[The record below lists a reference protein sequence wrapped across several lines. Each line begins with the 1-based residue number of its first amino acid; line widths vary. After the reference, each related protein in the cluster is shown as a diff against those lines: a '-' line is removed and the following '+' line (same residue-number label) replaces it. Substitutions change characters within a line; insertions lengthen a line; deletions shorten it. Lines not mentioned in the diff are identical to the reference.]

1 MESLSPSQIRDINSL
16 YKKMYEP
23 EDDLVECYFE
33 EDQIRSAI
41 AYEIY
46 TLTESHDHF
55 SDDQLSAV
63 IDILT
68 EMNLNMQKAEQSISK
83 IIGEDVSLTG
93 TAVILEE
100 IDDKNLNEGAFNF
113 IKNALGF
120 VGNVKKRKPLMKF
133 ASDTLSKIP
142 FTKYIADPARKPG
155 TFRKALS
162 KVGIGFG
169 GKMVDDATGKNVQS
183 AIVNT
188 GHGIGGALK
197 SALDIPMGFFRGY
210 TNKDKK

>member
-23 EDDLVECYFE
+23 EDDLVEGYFE
-33 EDQIRSAI
+33 KDQIRSAI

-46 TLTESHDHF
+46 SLTESHDHF

-83 IIGEDVSLTG
+83 IIGEDISLTG
-93 TAVILEE
+93 TSLVLEE
-100 IDDKNLNEGAFNF
+100 IDEKELNENILNRLKPLIGAVDN
-113 IKNALGF
+113 IR
-120 VGNVKKRKPLMKF
+120 KRKPLMNF
-133 ASDTLSKIP
+133 ASNVLKKIP
-142 FTKYIADPARKPG
+142 FSRYIANPSRKPG
-155 TFRKALS
+155 TFRKNLS
-162 KVGIGFG
+162 KFGAGFA

>member
-1 MESLSPSQIRDINSL
+1 MESLSPSQIREINSL
-16 YKKMYEP
+16 YNQMYEP
-23 EDDLVECYFE
+23 KDELVECYLD
-33 EDQIRSAI
+33 EDQIRTGI

-46 TLTESHDHF
+46 RLTESHDHF

-63 IDILT
+63 VDILT

-93 TAVILEE
+93 TAVVLEE
-100 IDDKNLNEGAFNF
+100 IDDKNLNEGAVNF
-113 IKNALGF
+113 FKNALGF
-120 VGNVKKRKPLMKF
+120 VGNIKKRKPLMKF

-142 FTKYIADPARKPG
+142 FSKYIADPARKPG

-169 GKMVDDATGKNVQS
+169 GKMVDDATGSNVQRFVRNLPH
-183 AIVNT
+183 AAA
-188 GHGIGGALK
+188 GAV
-197 SALDIPMGFFRGY
+197 AGAYRGL
-210 TNKDKK
+210 TNKKAGEN

>member
-83 IIGEDVSLTG
+83 IIGEDISLIG
-93 TAVILEE
+93 KSLVLEE
-100 IDDKNLNEGAFNF
+100 IDEKDLNENF
-113 IKNALGF
+113 LNRFKPIIGLVDKAR
-120 VGNVKKRKPLMKF
+120 KRKGLVKF
-133 ASDTLSKIP
+133 ASDTLAKVP
-142 FTKYIADPARKPG
+142 FSKYIANPTRKPG
-155 TFRKALS
+155 TFRQAATK
-162 KVGIGFG
+162 IGTGFV

-183 AIVNT
+183 GVVNSL
-188 GHGIGGALK
+188 HGVGGALK
-197 SALDIPMGFFRGY
+197 SALDIPLGFYRGF

>member
-1 MESLSPSQIRDINSL
+1 MESLSPSQIREINSL
-16 YKKMYEP
+16 YNQMYEP
-23 EDDLVECYFE
+23 KDELVECYLD
-33 EDQIRSAI
+33 EDQIRTGI

-46 TLTESHDHF
+46 RLTESHDHF

-63 IDILT
+63 VDILT

-142 FTKYIADPARKPG
+142 FSKYIADPARKPG

-169 GKMVDDATGKNVQS
+169 GKMVDDATGSNVQRFVRNLPH
-183 AIVNT
+183 AAA
-188 GHGIGGALK
+188 GAV
-197 SALDIPMGFFRGY
+197 AGAYRGL
-210 TNKDKK
+210 TNKKAGEN

>member
-1 MESLSPSQIRDINSL
+1 MESLSPSQIREINSL
-16 YKKMYEP
+16 YNQMYEP
-23 EDDLVECYFE
+23 KDELVECYLD
-33 EDQIRSAI
+33 EDQIRTGI

-46 TLTESHDHF
+46 RLTESHDHF

-63 IDILT
+63 VDILT

-93 TAVILEE
+93 TAVVLEE

-142 FTKYIADPARKPG
+142 FSKYIADPARKPG

-169 GKMVDDATGKNVQS
+169 GKMVDDATGSNVQRFVRNLPH
-183 AIVNT
+183 AAA
-188 GHGIGGALK
+188 GAV
-197 SALDIPMGFFRGY
+197 AGAYRGL
-210 TNKDKK
+210 TNKKAGEN

>member
-1 MESLSPSQIRDINSL
+1 MESLSPSQIREINSL
-16 YKKMYEP
+16 YNQMYEP
-23 EDDLVECYFE
+23 KDELVECYLD
-33 EDQIRSAI
+33 EDQIRTGI
-41 AYEIY
+41 AYELY
-46 TLTESHDHF
+46 RLTESHDHF

-142 FTKYIADPARKPG
+142 FSKYIADPARKPG

-169 GKMVDDATGKNVQS
+169 GKMVDDATGSNVQRFVRNLPH
-183 AIVNT
+183 AAA
-188 GHGIGGALK
+188 GAV
-197 SALDIPMGFFRGY
+197 AGAYRGL
-210 TNKDKK
+210 TNKKAGEN

>member
-16 YKKMYEP
+16 YNQMYEP
-23 EDDLVECYFE
+23 KDELVEYYLD
-33 EDQIRSAI
+33 EDQIRTGI

-46 TLTESHDHF
+46 RLTESHDHF

-93 TAVILEE
+93 TAVVLEE
-100 IDDKNLNEGAFNF
+100 IDDKNLNEGAVNF

-133 ASDTLSKIP
+133 ASDTLAKIP
-142 FTKYIADPARKPG
+142 FSKFIANPNRKPG
-155 TFRKALS
+155 TFRQALT
-162 KVGIGFG
+162 KVGSGFV
-169 GKMVDDATGKNVQS
+169 GKMVDDATGSNVQRFVRNLPH
-183 AIVNT
+183 AAA
-188 GHGIGGALK
+188 GAV
-197 SALDIPMGFFRGY
+197 AGAYRGL
-210 TNKDKK
+210 TNKKAGEN

>member
-1 MESLSPSQIRDINSL
+1 
-16 YKKMYEP
+16 
-23 EDDLVECYFE
+23 
-33 EDQIRSAI
+33 
-41 AYEIY
+41 
-46 TLTESHDHF
+46 
-55 SDDQLSAV
+55 
-63 IDILT
+63 
-68 EMNLNMQKAEQSISK
+68 MQKAEQSISK

-142 FTKYIADPARKPG
+142 FSKYIADPARKPG

-169 GKMVDDATGKNVQS
+169 GKMVDDATGSNVQRFVRNLPH
-183 AIVNT
+183 AAA
-188 GHGIGGALK
+188 GAV
-197 SALDIPMGFFRGY
+197 AGAYRGL
-210 TNKDKK
+210 TNKKAGEN

>member
-41 AYEIY
+41 AYEIF

-83 IIGEDVSLTG
+83 IIGEDVSLTE
-93 TAVILEE
+93 TAVVLEE
-100 IDDKNLNEGAFNF
+100 IEDKNLNENLVKRFQTLA
-113 IKNALGF
+113 GF
-120 VGNVKKRKPLMKF
+120 VGNIKKRKPLMKF
-133 ASDTLSKIP
+133 ASDTLAKVPFSK
-142 FTKYIADPARKPG
+142 FIADPARKPG

-162 KVGIGFG
+162 KVGTGFV
-169 GKMVDDATGKNVQS
+169 GKMVDDATGSNVQRFVRNLPH
-183 AIVNT
+183 AAA
-188 GHGIGGALK
+188 GAV
-197 SALDIPMGFFRGY
+197 AGAYRGL
-210 TNKDKK
+210 TNKKAGEN

>member
-16 YKKMYEP
+16 YNQMYEP
-23 EDDLVECYFE
+23 KDELVEYYLD
-33 EDQIRSAI
+33 EDQIRTGI

-46 TLTESHDHF
+46 RLTESHDHF

-93 TAVILEE
+93 TAVVLEE
-100 IDDKNLNEGAFNF
+100 IDDKNLNEGAVNF

-142 FTKYIADPARKPG
+142 FTKYIANPNRKPG
-155 TFRKALS
+155 TFRQALS

-169 GKMVDDATGKNVQS
+169 GKMVDDATGSNVQRFVRNLPH
-183 AIVNT
+183 AAA
-188 GHGIGGALK
+188 GAV
-197 SALDIPMGFFRGY
+197 AGAYRGL
-210 TNKDKK
+210 TNKKAGEN

>member
-23 EDDLVECYFE
+23 EDDLVEEYLD
-33 EDQIRSAI
+33 EDQIRTGI

-46 TLTESHDHF
+46 RLTESHDHF

-93 TAVILEE
+93 TAVVLEE
-100 IDDKNLNEGAFNF
+100 IEEKDLNENFFNRF
-113 IKNALGF
+113 KPLIGLVDKAR
-120 VGNVKKRKPLMKF
+120 KRKGLMKF
-133 ASDTLSKIP
+133 ASDTLAKVPFSK
-142 FTKYIADPARKPG
+142 FIANPNRKPG
-155 TFRKALS
+155 TFRNALS

-169 GKMVDDATGKNVQS
+169 GKMVDDATGSNVQRFVRNLPH
-183 AIVNT
+183 AAA
-188 GHGIGGALK
+188 GAV
-197 SALDIPMGFFRGY
+197 AGAYRGL
-210 TNKDKK
+210 TNKKAGEN

>member
-41 AYEIY
+41 AYEIF

-83 IIGEDVSLTG
+83 IIGEDVSLTE
-93 TAVILEE
+93 TVVVLEE
-100 IDDKNLNEGAFNF
+100 IEDKNLNENLVKRLQTIA
-113 IKNALGF
+113 GF
-120 VGNVKKRKPLMKF
+120 VGNIKKRKPLMKF
-133 ASDTLSKIP
+133 ASDTLAKVPFSK
-142 FTKYIADPARKPG
+142 FIADPARKPG

-162 KVGIGFG
+162 KVGTGFV
-169 GKMVDDATGKNVQS
+169 GKMVDDATGSNVQRFVRNLPH
-183 AIVNT
+183 AAA
-188 GHGIGGALK
+188 GAV
-197 SALDIPMGFFRGY
+197 AGAYRGL
-210 TNKDKK
+210 TNKKAGEN

>member
-23 EDDLVECYFE
+23 EDDLIEEYLD
-33 EDQIRSAI
+33 EDQIRTGI

-46 TLTESHDHF
+46 RLTESHDHF

-93 TAVILEE
+93 TAVVLEE
-100 IDDKNLNEGAFNF
+100 TEEKDLNENFFNRFKPF
-113 IKNALGF
+113 IGLVDKAR
-120 VGNVKKRKPLMKF
+120 KRKGLVKF
-133 ASDTLSKIP
+133 ASDTLAKVPFSK
-142 FTKYIADPARKPG
+142 FIANPNRKPG
-155 TFRKALS
+155 TFRNALS

-169 GKMVDDATGKNVQS
+169 GKMVDDATGSNVQRFVRNLPH
-183 AIVNT
+183 AAA
-188 GHGIGGALK
+188 GAV
-197 SALDIPMGFFRGY
+197 AGAYRGL
-210 TNKDKK
+210 TNKKAGEN

>member
-16 YKKMYEP
+16 YNQMCEP
-23 EDDLVECYFE
+23 KDELVEYYLD
-33 EDQIRSAI
+33 EDQIRTGI

-46 TLTESHDHF
+46 RLTESHDHF

-93 TAVILEE
+93 TAVVLEE
-100 IDDKNLNEGAFNF
+100 IDDKNLNEGAVNF

-120 VGNVKKRKPLMKF
+120 VGNVKKRNPLMKF
-133 ASDTLSKIP
+133 ASDTLAKIP
-142 FTKYIADPARKPG
+142 FSKFIANPNRKPG
-155 TFRKALS
+155 TFRNALS

-169 GKMVDDATGKNVQS
+169 GKMVDDATGSNVQRFVRNLPH
-183 AIVNT
+183 AAA
-188 GHGIGGALK
+188 GAV
-197 SALDIPMGFFRGY
+197 AGAYRGL
-210 TNKDKK
+210 TNKKAGEN